1 MRSRSRWLRAFARS
15 QRGTSYALP
24 YVLVVPFYLA
34 FVLAVFEMG
43 FLLIAKIGT
52 QTAAH
57 AAARSAAVWH
67 SAPAEKLPELRP
79 KQAAWMALAAYA
91 GGRQRELDAAG
102 PVPPEARESAR
113 SYADAVRRYTDGGH
127 GAGAAPPVD
136 FFERKFLNAAAR
148 TTVTVA
154 ALAPGDPH
162 GPLRVT
168 VTYRAPLYVPVV
180 SRFLDADGRA
190 PFERPVTVVVVV
202 PNEAPETV
210 SGTIGIDTDPTRL
223 PPGGA
228 R

>member
-102 PVPPEARESAR
+102 PVPPEAPR
-113 SYADAVRRYTDGGH
+113 V
-127 GAGAAPPVD
+127 
-136 FFERKFLNAAAR
+136 
-148 TTVTVA
+148 
-154 ALAPGDPH
+154 
-162 GPLRVT
+162 GPLLRG
-168 VTYRAPLYVPVV
+168 RGAPLH
-180 SRFLDADGRA
+180 RRRA
-190 PFERPVTVVVVV
+190 RRRLRPRSTSS
-202 PNEAPETV
+202 NA
-210 SGTIGIDTDPTRL
+210 SS
-223 PPGGA
+223 
-228 R
+228 